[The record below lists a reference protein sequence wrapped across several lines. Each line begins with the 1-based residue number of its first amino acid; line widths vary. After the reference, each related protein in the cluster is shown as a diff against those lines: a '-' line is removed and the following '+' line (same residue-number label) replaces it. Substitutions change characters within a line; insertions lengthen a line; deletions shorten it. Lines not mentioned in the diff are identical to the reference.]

1 MALPYEIK
9 NGDIPDAEKLMANL
23 EYLNSA
29 IATGSGIIT
38 GAYSFLKSHAAA
50 SPTEPFD
57 CWATDTKQRLFYCGD
72 TSQGDEG
79 FIVLGGAAINTTE
92 EG

>member
-38 GAYSFLKSHAAA
+38 GA
-50 SPTEPFD
+50 
-57 CWATDTKQRLFYCGD
+57 
-72 TSQGDEG
+72 
-79 FIVLGGAAINTTE
+79 
-92 EG
+92 